1 MNLDFR
7 LIKFTNYGDDF
18 VKGKLY
24 LNSLEYYRGI
34 ESVINKTAV
43 ERNTAIND
51 YREGA
56 VASVN
61 VNDLHKFNL
70 NWGKEITDN
79 LVGNVYL
86 LSETLKYI
94 KLLCFYAFM
103 YDKETHTVFAP
114 SEKLYTFETNEAI
127 IITDTNEFFERV
139 KSALNKRKTTIIAA
153 NHKFVDYYDDDETT
167 KILGAFNKT
176 ADFWWQQEYRFMFV
190 EEPFSLEPTILEI
203 GDISDITIRIAT
215 KDFLGDVLSVWKKHK
230 SMFLC

>member
-61 VNDLHKFNL
+61 VNDLHKFNI
-70 NWGKEITDN
+70 NWEKEITDN
-79 LVGNVYL
+79 IVGNVYL
-86 LSETLKYI
+86 LSEILKYV
-94 KLLCFYAFM
+94 KVLCFYAFK
-103 YDKETHTVFAP
+103 YDKDTHIALAP
-114 SEKLYTFETNEAI
+114 SKKIYTFGANEAI
-127 IITDTNEFFERV
+127 IITNTNEFLERV
-139 KSALNKRKTTIIAA
+139 KSALDKRKTKIIAA

-176 ADFWWQQEYRFMFV
+176 ADFWWQQEYRFMFI

-203 GDISDITIRIAT
+203 GDISDITIRVPT
-215 KDFLGDVLSVWKKHK
+215 KDFLGNVLSVWEKHK
-230 SMFLC
+230 PMFLC